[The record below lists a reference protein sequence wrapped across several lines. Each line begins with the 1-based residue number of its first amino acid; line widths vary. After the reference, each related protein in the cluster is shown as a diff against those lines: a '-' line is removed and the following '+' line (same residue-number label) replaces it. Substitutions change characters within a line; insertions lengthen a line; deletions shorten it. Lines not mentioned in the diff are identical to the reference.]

1 MIQNLDP
8 SNRQKVVYFYA
19 EMDGEILGHNK
30 TQPILL
36 LMQVACIDEPIQ
48 IALKE
53 PRKTAFQRFPK

>member
-8 SNRQKVVYFYA
+8 SNRQKVVYFYT

-36 LMQVACIDEPIQ
+36 LMQAACIDEPIQ
-48 IALKE
+48 TALKE
-53 PRKTAFQRFPK
+53 PKKTAFQRFLK